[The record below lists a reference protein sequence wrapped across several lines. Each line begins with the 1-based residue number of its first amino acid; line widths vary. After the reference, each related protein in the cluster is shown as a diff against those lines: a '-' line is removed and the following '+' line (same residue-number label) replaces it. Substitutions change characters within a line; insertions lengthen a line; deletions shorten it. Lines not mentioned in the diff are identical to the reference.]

1 MFTNDILMLY
11 LAQNCIKEI
20 NGEFFEPADSN
31 KELWQGW
38 QKFYPTIEEMVSL
51 YSRKNVNILNAK
63 QNEFCEIYEGQEL
76 KDISF
81 WNGAEYVELKYSP
94 IHEPGLGREKDKDK
108 INPRNIQQKMAFHL
122 LQNKDIKVKL
132 LLGNY
137 GSGKTF
143 LMLAHALSY
152 INRGIFKKM
161 VFVRNNIEV
170 KNTEKLG
177 ALPGDE
183 IDKLLPYLM
192 PIADHCGGMD
202 ALELLIQNE
211 TLEPVHLGF
220 MRGRDIKDSI
230 IFCDEAENLTKQQ
243 VQLLLGRVAEGSEL
257 WFGGDLRQ
265 TDHKIFQEN
274 NGLRGLVNGL
284 TGEPLFGMVKLIK
297 SERSATA
304 RLADRLD

>member
-1 MFTNDILMLY
+1 MAREALRKLRLVNHQVCLFSDKERERIFKKYPFLMVNNDSDILADAVLLSTKLPIIIFTNDILMLY

-63 QNEFCEIYEGQEL
+63 QNEFCEIYEGQEI

-81 WNGAEYVELKYSP
+81 WNGLEYVELKYSP

-108 INPRNIQQKMAFHL
+108 VNPRNIQQKMAFHL

-177 ALPGDE
+177 STALLYSN
-183 IDKLLPYLM
+183 I
-192 PIADHCGGMD
+192 
-202 ALELLIQNE
+202 
-211 TLEPVHLGF
+211 
-220 MRGRDIKDSI
+220 
-230 IFCDEAENLTKQQ
+230 
-243 VQLLLGRVAEGSEL
+243 
-257 WFGGDLRQ
+257 
-265 TDHKIFQEN
+265 
-274 NGLRGLVNGL
+274 
-284 TGEPLFGMVKLIK
+284 
-297 SERSATA
+297 
-304 RLADRLD
+304 